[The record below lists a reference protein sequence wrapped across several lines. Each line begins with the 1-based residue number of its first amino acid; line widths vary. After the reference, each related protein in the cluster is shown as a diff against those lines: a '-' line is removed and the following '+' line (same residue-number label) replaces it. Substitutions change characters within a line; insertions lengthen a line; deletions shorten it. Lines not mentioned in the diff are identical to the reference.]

1 MPIVLAIKK
10 APFNVPNALS
20 RRISAI
26 INQDIDPVIKHIYP
40 KPIMPNATRKDPA
53 MLAIV
58 PIHANIIIPC
68 RDRC

>member
-1 MPIVLAIKK
+1 MPMQLAIKN

-26 INQDIDPVIKHIYP
+26 ISQDIDPVAKHIYP
-40 KPIMPNATRKDPA
+40 QFITPIATRKDPN
-53 MLAIV
+53 MLVIV
-58 PIHANIIIPC
+58 PIHASIIIPC